1 MSKIGIKLV
10 NNELRL
16 VDKLIKID
24 DLSNNDEYIVY
35 EDPDDGTIGCGKSII
50 LSSSLVIERET
61 LKRVKFVRTANDA
74 DKIQIA
80 SKRLEEKKALAL
92 CRSKVEYHN
101 LPMRLI
107 DAVYTFDFSRL
118 TFYFS
123 SPGRVDFRK
132 LLKDITGCFRKTR
145 IMLKQIG
152 AREEAKFFNG
162 VGTCGRSLCCGSW
175 LNEFPFITMQMAKNQ
190 NLPPNPSK
198 LTGLCSKLKCCLS
211 YEDGFYNDEK
221 LKMPSLDTYVETING
236 IAKIIKQEPLA
247 SMVHIR
253 YYESELIEVIRLDDI
268 KALNVL
274 SPEQFEKDFS
284 ELDDY

>member
-1 MSKIGIKLV
+1 MAKIGIKLV
-10 NNELRL
+10 NNDLRI
-16 VDKLIKID
+16 VDKLVKTT
-24 DLSNNDEYIVY
+24 DLSTDEYIVY
-35 EDPDDGTIGCGKSII
+35 EDPDDGTIGCSKAVI
-50 LSSSLVIERET
+50 LPSCVVIERET
-61 LKRVKFVRTANDA
+61 LKSVKFVRTANDA
-74 DKIQIA
+74 DIIQLTN
-80 SKRLEEKKALAL
+80 KRLEEKKALSL
-92 CRSKVEYHN
+92 CRSKVELHN

-132 LLKDITGCFRKTR
+132 LLKDITGSFRKTR

-162 VGTCGRSLCCGSW
+162 VGTCGRTLCCGSC

-211 YEDGFYNDEK
+211 YEDSFYNEEK
-221 LKMPSLDTYVETING
+221 SRMPSLDTYVETING
-236 IAKIIKQEPLA
+236 IAKVLKQEPLS
-247 SMVHIR
+247 SMVHIK
-253 YYESELIEVIRLDDI
+253 YYESESIEIIRLDEI
-268 KALNVL
+268 KAIDVL

-284 ELDDY
+284 ELDEY